1 MNNKR
6 KWRFGFVLALIL
18 AAVLQI
24 GAGTAGTVYAADITV
39 TVNSCL
45 ISGQNVNVTAT
56 SALPPASADGM
67 YYLFE
72 LKPYEL
78 TVGARKDYCAS
89 APAAAAAA
97 FSVPLNLNSAASK
110 LYSRFVVTVL
120 QNGKYVPVSNEMY
133 ITNPEA
139 VASKSTNYPVR
150 SKKGLTAD
158 WRYSEELVSLGAG
171 FASYEL
177 DVSRFFTGGG
187 LNYTYN
193 GKTYSF
199 NAAVVREY
207 DIICT
212 RLAGA
217 GCNVVM
223 VIKNSYS
230 RATADMVPP
239 SGRSAGKNCYAFNVD
254 EQIPTEKLEALMSFL
269 AERYS
274 GSMGTIHTW
283 VIGNEVNSS
292 NPWHYMGN
300 VSAEVRRIT
309 RKNSACA
316 TTRSGART
324 AVRECLPA
332 STSGGILRTAQGDS
346 SRRKRSWI
354 CLRRT
359 SMSAATSTGGSP
371 SIRTRRRSTTAVSG
385 ACRRSM
391 RA

>member
-56 SALPPASADGM
+56 SALPLVSADGM

-158 WRYSEELVSLGAG
+158 WRYSEELASLGAG

-292 NPWHYMGN
+292 NPWHYKIG
-300 VSAEVRRIT
+300 
-309 RKNSACA
+309 
-316 TTRSGART
+316 
-324 AVRECLPA
+324 
-332 STSGGILRTAQGDS
+332 
-346 SRRKRSWI
+346 
-354 CLRRT
+354 
-359 SMSAATSTGGSP
+359 
-371 SIRTRRRSTTAVSG
+371 
-385 ACRRSM
+385 
-391 RA
+391 RAHV